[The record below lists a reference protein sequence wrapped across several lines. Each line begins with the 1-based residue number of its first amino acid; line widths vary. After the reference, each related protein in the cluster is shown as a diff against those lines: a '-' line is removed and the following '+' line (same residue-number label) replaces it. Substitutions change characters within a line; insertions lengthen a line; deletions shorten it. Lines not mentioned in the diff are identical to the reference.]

1 MVDTTATFDSFNEDI
16 DSLHGSLRPE
26 VLLADAMQFEVC
38 DLGRRKKPGTSDIVS
53 SYFSSTVSLCSH
65 GERFCKALE
74 IQWHSQMNTQL
85 SVPEFVFFGVFLAL
99 FRHRFQPFG
108 PGRGISSDALS
119 TRGGIQL
126 GALTTGRTSRDQR
139 WLWLKNHQEAMA
151 FPHQIYGLAMVGLW
165 ISNQSNELV
174 NVDWCGLFLTSW
186 SVSGCL

>member
-74 IQWHSQMNTQL
+74 IQ
-85 SVPEFVFFGVFLAL
+85 
-99 FRHRFQPFG
+99 
-108 PGRGISSDALS
+108 
-119 TRGGIQL
+119 
-126 GALTTGRTSRDQR
+126 
-139 WLWLKNHQEAMA
+139 
-151 FPHQIYGLAMVGLW
+151 
-165 ISNQSNELV
+165 
-174 NVDWCGLFLTSW
+174 
-186 SVSGCL
+186 